1 MKRVFEIIGLLSL
14 VCFSFMVT
22 EKTSLVVKNTDELMM
37 KIKKEAGNFKI
48 NSMDAIINDD
58 SIIPGISGREV
69 DIDKSYKNMKK
80 YGMYNEELYVYK
92 NIVPSISIEKNKDKY
107 IISGN
112 PKKRAISLVFYLEN
126 NEDIDKILNIL
137 KNNNIKANF
146 FVDEKWFSKNKDLI
160 LNLINE
166 GHIIGN
172 LSENLD
178 YQNSSFNYINTIIKS
193 IGKQKNGYCYYTNK
207 KENIESCVLLDN
219 YTIKPLEIKNNYFK
233 EIKKSL
239 SSGNIFSFKINNQLN
254 DEINLIINYIKSKG
268 YEIINIDELIKEE

>member
-14 VCFSFMVT
+14 LCFSFMVT

-80 YGMYNEELYVYK
+80 YGIYNEELYVYK
-92 NIVPSISIEKNKDKY
+92 NVLPSISIEKNKDKY

-112 PKKRAISLVFYLEN
+112 PQKRAVTLIFYLEN
-126 NEDIDKILNIL
+126 NENIDKILNTL
-137 KNNNIKANF
+137 NNNSIKANF
-146 FVDEKWFSKNKDLI
+146 FVDEKWFSQNKDLI

-178 YQNSSFNYINTIIKS
+178 YRNSSFNYINTIIKS

-207 KENIESCVLLDN
+207 KENIDACVLLDN

-233 EIKKSL
+233 EIKNNL
-239 SSGNIFSFKINNQLN
+239 SSGNIFSFKISNQLN

>member
-80 YGMYNEELYVYK
+80 YGIYNEELYVYK
-92 NIVPSISIEKNKDKY
+92 NVLPSISIEKNKDKY

-112 PKKRAISLVFYLEN
+112 PQKRAVTLIFYLEN
-126 NEDIDKILNIL
+126 NENIDKILNTL
-137 KNNNIKANF
+137 NNNSIKANF
-146 FVDEKWFSKNKDLI
+146 FVNEKWFSQNKDLI

-207 KENIESCVLLDN
+207 KENIDACVLLDN

-233 EIKKSL
+233 EIKNNL
-239 SSGNIFSFKINNQLN
+239 SSGSIFSFKISNQLN

>member
-14 VCFSFMVT
+14 LCFSFMVT

-80 YGMYNEELYVYK
+80 YGIYNEELYVYK
-92 NIVPSISIEKNKDKY
+92 NVLPSISIEKNKDKY

-112 PKKRAISLVFYLEN
+112 PQKRAVTLIFYLEN
-126 NEDIDKILNIL
+126 NENIDKILNTL
-137 KNNNIKANF
+137 NNNSIKANF
-146 FVDEKWFSKNKDLI
+146 FVDEKWFSQNKDLI

-207 KENIESCVLLDN
+207 KENIDACVLLDN

-233 EIKKSL
+233 EIKNNL
-239 SSGNIFSFKINNQLN
+239 SSGNIFSFKISNQLN